1 MPQFAVYRNENSRT
15 KSAFPFLVDVQPD
28 LFEDLQTRV
37 VIPLTKAIALT
48 KFPLTYLTPM
58 LTFEGETYMLMTP
71 QLAGIARGELGA
83 NAGSVAEQWRAIL
96 AAVDFL
102 MSGF

>member
-37 VIPLTKAIALT
+37 VIPLTKAAALT
-48 KFPLTYLTPM
+48 EFPLTYLTPM

-71 QLAGIARGELGA
+71 QLAGIARADLGA
-83 NAGSVAEQWRAIL
+83 HAGSVAEQWRAIL

-102 MSGF
+102 MRGF

>member
-1 MPQFAVYRNENSRT
+1 VPQFAVYRNENART

-48 KFPLTYLTPM
+48 KFPLTYLTPT
-58 LTFEGETYMLMTP
+58 LTFAGETYMLMTP
-71 QLAGIARGELGA
+71 QLAGIARVELGA
-83 NAGSVAEQWRAIL
+83 HVGSVAEQWPAIL
-96 AAVDFL
+96 AALDFL
-102 MSGF
+102 MRGF

>member
-1 MPQFAVYRNENSRT
+1 
-15 KSAFPFLVDVQPD
+15 
-28 LFEDLQTRV
+28 
-37 VIPLTKAIALT
+37 LTE
-48 KFPLTYLTPM
+48 FPLTYLTPM

-71 QLAGIARGELGA
+71 QLAGIARAELGA

-102 MSGF
+102 MRGF